1 MNVLPTEFKK
11 KVIAAILDQRTRFEG
26 SDSAFAKSLGISSSI
41 FNRMK
46 KGETDGLVTFT
57 KWLMLGREFNITLNE
72 RKWKTARTEVFN
84 IIEED
89 VLFCQAHAKSRI
101 CVDDCGI
108 GKTYTA
114 RYLSK
119 SLKNCFYVD
128 ASQCK
133 TKVQF
138 IKALAKV
145 VGTENKG
152 RFADIKENLKY
163 HIKALTSPIIIID
176 EAGDLEYNA
185 FLELK
190 ELWNSTEHCCGWYMM
205 GADGLRAKIE
215 RGIENKKVGFREI
228 FSRYSE
234 KFTTIT
240 PAEKNERQSF
250 YIKMIMDVLVIN
262 GCDQDEAKAIAKRC
276 LNNDNSGHVS
286 GLRRAESLL
295 ILNKMIESE
304 KANNNDLKQEA

>member
-1 MNVLPTEFKK
+1 MNVLPTDFKK
-11 KVIAAILDQRTRFEG
+11 KVVNAILEHRTRFEG
-26 SDSAFAKSLGISSSI
+26 SDSAYAKSLGVNGSI
-41 FNRMK
+41 YNRMK
-46 KGETDGLVTFT
+46 KGETDGLVPFA
-57 KWLMLGREFNITLNE
+57 KWLMLGREFDITLNE

-89 VLFCQAHAKSRI
+89 VLFCQAHAKARI

-128 ASQCK
+128 GSQCK

-152 RFADIKENLKY
+152 RFYDIKENLKY
-163 HIKALTSPIIIID
+163 HIKALSNPVIIID

-190 ELWNSTEHCCGWYMM
+190 ELWNATEHACGWYMM
-205 GADGLRAKIE
+205 GADGLRNKIE

-234 KFTTIT
+234 KYTTIT
-240 PAEKNERQSF
+240 PAERNERQSF
-250 YIKMIMDVLVIN
+250 YIKMIKDVLMIN
-262 GCDQDEAKAIAKRC
+262 GADENSATTIAKRC
-276 LNNDNSGHVS
+276 LANDASGHVS

-295 ILNKMIESE
+295 ILN
-304 KANNNDLKQEA
+304 QEENA

>member
-1 MNVLPTEFKK
+1 MNVLPTDFKK
-11 KVIAAILDQRTRFEG
+11 KVVAAILDQRARYEG
-26 SDSAFAKSLGISSSI
+26 SDSAFAKSLGVSGSI

-46 KGETDGLVTFT
+46 KGETDSLVTFA
-57 KWLMLGREFNITLNE
+57 KWLMLGREFDINLNE

-89 VLFCQAHAKSRI
+89 VLFCQAYSKARI

-128 ASQCK
+128 ASQSK

-138 IKALAKV
+138 IKALAKT

-152 RFADIKENLKY
+152 RFADVKENLKY
-163 HIKALTSPIIIID
+163 HIKALTCPVIIID

-190 ELWNSTEHCCGWYMM
+190 ELWNSTEHACGWYMM

-234 KFTTIT
+234 KYTTIT
-240 PAEKNERQSF
+240 PAEKNERQNF
-250 YIKMIMDVLVIN
+250 YIKMIMDVLMIN
-262 GCDQDEAKAIAKRC
+262 GCEQDDAKAIAKRC

-295 ILNKMIESE
+295 ILNKMTEDDKPKKPE
-304 KANNNDLKQEA
+304 AKA

>member
-1 MNVLPTEFKK
+1 MNVLTTDYKK
-11 KVIAAILDQRTRFEG
+11 KVLAAIECQRANFEG
-26 SDSAFAKSLGISSSI
+26 SDSQFAKSLGISGSI
-41 FNRMK
+41 YNRMK
-46 KGETDGLVTFT
+46 KGETDGLLTAV
-57 KWLMLGREFNITLNE
+57 KWIMLGREFGVELNE

-89 VLFCQAHAKSRI
+89 VLFCQQYAKARI

-119 SLKNCFYVD
+119 TMKNCFYVD
-128 ASQCK
+128 ASQAK
-133 TKVQF
+133 TKNQF
-138 IKALAKV
+138 IRLLAKT
-145 VGTENKG
+145 VGADSKG
-152 RFADIKENLKY
+152 HYQAVKEYLKY
-163 HIKALTSPIIIID
+163 QIKSLSYPIIIID

-190 ELWNSTEHCCGWYMM
+190 ELWNATEHACGWYMM

-215 RGIENKKVGFREI
+215 RGIENKKVGFREL

-240 PAEKNERQSF
+240 PREKTERQNF
-250 YIKMIMDVLVIN
+250 YIRMIVEVLKKN
-262 GCDQDEAKAIAKRC
+262 DCDPDEAKEIAKRC
-276 LNNDNSGHVS
+276 LNNDIRGEVS
-286 GLRRAESLL
+286 GLRRAES
-295 ILNKMIESE
+295 ILKLNSMNEIVKPKI
-304 KANNNDLKQEA
+304 QED